1 MKTVFEKQW
10 KIGKYH
16 IQTFA
21 SRYRTVCMICN
32 YESEFY
38 KPKAFDTL
46 EEAKEYGENYLTYL
60 DSVTDEF

>member
-10 KIGKYH
+10 KIGKYY
-16 IQTFA
+16 IQEFFW
-21 SRYRTVCMICN
+21 RYRTVCMICN

-46 EEAKEYGENYLTYL
+46 EEAKEYGESYIEYI
-60 DSVTDEF
+60 DSVTNEF